1 MCMFSLGDF
10 IYSFFAGGGRGV
22 WVATKW
28 DFFLG
33 GGGVMFGVFFCLCC
47 FGGLFDTY
55 ILRKGCGAKQ
65 SVDCM
70 PT

>member
-1 MCMFSLGDF
+1 M
-10 IYSFFAGGGRGV
+10 

-28 DFFLG
+28 DIFFG
-33 GGGVMFGVFFCLCC
+33 GRGVMFGVFVCLCLCC
-47 FGGLFDTY
+47 FWGLFDTY

-65 SVDCM
+65 SADCK

>member
-1 MCMFSLGDF
+1 M
-10 IYSFFAGGGRGV
+10 

-28 DFFLG
+28 DLFW
-33 GGGVMFGVFFCLCC
+33 GGGVMFGVFFCLCLGC

-65 SVDCM
+65 SVDCK